1 MLPASTIAEITTNLA
16 SLNLQS
22 NIAAQI
28 LAAVFAPLLRSSE
41 NRIDPEPNL
50 APRRRAGRPRAR
62 ASARNTAAAVYALGI
77 ATGYGSFGYSVSDC
91 VPGGNLKAHW
101 FQVPIEKL

>member
-62 ASARNTAAAVYALGI
+62 ARARGTRRRRYTRWASRQVTEVSVIRYPIASRAVLLSQGPL
-77 ATGYGSFGYSVSDC
+77 
-91 VPGGNLKAHW
+91 VPSSH
-101 FQVPIEKL
+101 